1 MKKMMFKGMAFCM
14 IAATILACTKKDG
27 PPPPPPMADA
37 SQIKT
42 ELQSMETAFA
52 DAMTAGKPDGIVYYA
67 DDATSFSQNKA
78 PFVGREAIH
87 KNMKEEMATAPKGA
101 KVTYETQEVFPSPD
115 GSQVVEIGSYKMT
128 DNTNA
133 VVSSGNFMALFLK
146 KDGKY
151 VCIRDMGTSDMPKK

>member
-14 IAATILACTKKDG
+14 IAATILACNKKDG

-37 SQIKT
+37 AQIKT
-42 ELQSMETAFA
+42 EIQSLETSFA
-52 DAMTAGKPDGIVYYA
+52 DGMNAGKPDGIAYYA
-67 DDATSFSQNKA
+67 EDATSFSQNKM

-101 KVTYETQEVFPSPD
+101 KVVYETQEVFPSPD
-115 GSQVVEIGSYKMT
+115 GNQVLEIGGYKMT
-128 DNTNA
+128 DATNT
-133 VVSSGNFMALFLK
+133 VVSSGNFMALFHK

-151 VCIRDMGTSDMPKK
+151 VCVRDMATSNMPKK